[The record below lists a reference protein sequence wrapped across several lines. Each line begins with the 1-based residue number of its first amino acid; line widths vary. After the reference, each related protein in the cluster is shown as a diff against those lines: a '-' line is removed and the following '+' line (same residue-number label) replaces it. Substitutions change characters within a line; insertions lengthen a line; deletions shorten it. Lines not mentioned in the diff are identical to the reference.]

1 MLNNSGLWAAHTLA
15 ILNPMIVKAVI
26 ERSKEAP
33 VTIQLTRQALA
44 AKDEQ
49 HALTYIRLSPLVRA
63 AITHAFDEAWRAK
76 SVYLSGTASLLQ
88 DLLRRLSNCLRHQ
101 TPSVLESFTLE
112 TRRTPSPTGSDPRP
126 LFSSAALFGGQN
138 PELKQLSL
146 RGLAPSWPYPLYG
159 SNIKRLSL
167 RFILPLPAH
176 CLPPS
181 YDDLFAWLGTLPLLE
196 HLDLENAFPADTLA
210 PSAQYTL
217 PNLQEIILWARP
229 SEVIDPFRSLL
240 LPSSNRMRVIWRNIY
255 TRTDDVEIEAQHF
268 SMLSSPSLP
277 NYDVAMGGVSQ
288 LIFKAIR
295 FLKVTI
301 DVNGP
306 ITIDGYSSLM
316 HWPLLSTSSTGANV
330 CTSQTH
336 FRLETIHHP
345 LFVDAIYSLMI
356 LIRILHVSSVE
367 TLFLSVPTLTH
378 RARTHYLQ
386 DARPFTAVHTVVLE
400 NSAAL
405 VLFLDMHVSVW
416 KSGVPDPDCDAY
428 NVIFPLLRQ
437 IILLEVD
444 AEPELKARFLGYLK
458 DCQERGKQLEELHD
472 EGIRD
477 RVMDSE
483 WLAALQT
490 VVHKVDWK

>member
-1 MLNNSGLWAAHTLA
+1 M
-15 ILNPMIVKAVI
+15 MVKAVLG
-26 ERSKEAP
+26 RSKEAP
-33 VTIQLTRQALA
+33 VTIRLTRQALA

-49 HALTYIRLSPLVRA
+49 HTLKYIHLPPLVKA

-76 SVYLSGTASLLQ
+76 SVYLSGTTSFLR
-88 DLLRRLSNCLRHQ
+88 DLLRKLSDCVRHQ

-112 TRRTPSPTGSDPRP
+112 TLQTPSLTGFDPRTI
-126 LFSSAALFGGQN
+126 FSSAALFGGQN
-138 PELKQLSL
+138 PDLKQLSL
-146 RGLAPSWPYPLYG
+146 RGLAPSWPYPLFG
-159 SNIKRLSL
+159 SNIKHLSL
-167 RFILPLPAH
+167 RFRLPLPAQ

-181 YDDLFAWLGTLPLLE
+181 YDDLFAWLGTLPLLQ

-210 PSAQYTL
+210 PSAQYRL

-255 TRTDDVEIEAQHF
+255 IRTDDVEIEAQHF
-268 SMLSSPSLP
+268 SMLSSPSLS
-277 NYDVAMGGVSQ
+277 NYDVAMGGVSK
-288 LIFKAIR
+288 LTFKPIR

-301 DVNGP
+301 DVYGP
-306 ITIDGYSSLM
+306 ITIDGYSSLT
-316 HWPLLSTSSTGANV
+316 HWPLRSTSSIGANV

-336 FRLETIHHP
+336 FTLETICHP

-367 TLFLSVPTLTH
+367 SLFLSVPTLTH

-386 DARPFTAVHTVVLE
+386 DARPFSTVHTVVLE
-400 NSAAL
+400 NPAAL

-416 KSGVPDPDCDAY
+416 KSGIPDPDCDAY
-428 NVIFPLLRQ
+428 NIIFPLLRR

-444 AEPELKARFLGYLK
+444 AEPELKRRFLGYLK
-458 DCQERGKQLEELHD
+458 DCQERGKQLEELRD
-472 EGIRD
+472 EGIRG
-477 RVMDSE
+477 RVVDSE